1 MGWMGQAEDAEAAVL
16 AREKGMCSFA
26 FFASKLRKGLKK
38 ASAGGIESDRTGC
51 FEASS
56 SVRWVEASSG
66 VRWVGQCRAGVQ
78 IQDSCD

>member
-56 SVRWVEASSG
+56 G

-78 IQDSCD
+78 IQESCD